1 MPVRPKGEPH
11 SGPFERCSTRV
22 GFGQVESQTCTEI
35 RPGDIVVKLLA
46 SVIYG

>member
-1 MPVRPKGEPH
+1 MPVRPKGGPQ

-22 GFGQVESQTCTEI
+22 GFGKVESQTCNKI
-35 RPGDIVVKLLA
+35 GPGVIVVNLLA